1 MPFSQPKF
9 PLETG
14 FFGHFRSKNYT
25 LLRVNSLNKTNI
37 ATSLRI
43 DSFQPRHC
51 LATNIARKMGWN
63 SEFS

>member
-14 FFGHFRSKNYT
+14 FFGHFRSKNYK
-25 LLRVNSLNKTNI
+25 LWRVNSLNKTNI

-51 LATNIARKMGWN
+51 LASNIARKMGWN
-63 SEFS
+63 GEFS